1 MAVSSGATGLEA
13 AAVAGTPPS
22 EQDFDVLRDL
32 SGSKVGVW
40 SVDSAGKILEVSQ
53 L

>member
-1 MAVSSGATGLEA
+1 
-13 AAVAGTPPS
+13 VAGTPPS

-32 SGSKVGVW
+32 SGSNVGVW

>member
-1 MAVSSGATGLEA
+1 V
-13 AAVAGTPPS
+13 AVAGTPPS

-32 SGSKVGVW
+32 SGSNVAVW
-40 SVDSAGKILEVSQ
+40 LVDSVGKVLEVSQ